1 MIFLLKLFYEKTFI
15 THQENYDKIKQ
26 FLLEKGIIVQKI
38 FGFLFI
44 LLSAGLTVWYPLGKL
59 LG

>member
-1 MIFLLKLFYEKTFI
+1 MIKLNRKNQGNI
-15 THQENYDKIKQ
+15 M
-26 FLLEKGIIVQKI
+26 QKL

-44 LLSAGLTVWYPLGKL
+44 LLSAGVTVWYPLGKL

>member
-1 MIFLLKLFYEKTFI
+1 
-15 THQENYDKIKQ
+15 
-26 FLLEKGIIVQKI
+26 VQKI

-44 LLSAGLTVWYPLGKL
+44 LLSAGITVWYPLGKL

>member
-1 MIFLLKLFYEKTFI
+1 M
-15 THQENYDKIKQ
+15 KQ
-26 FLLEKGIIVQKI
+26 FLLGKGTTLQKI

>member
-1 MIFLLKLFYEKTFI
+1 MLELNRKNQGTAMQKL
-15 THQENYDKIKQ
+15 
-26 FLLEKGIIVQKI
+26 